1 MKKFAFAIT
10 LLILMVSCKKEHKEK
25 TEAHA
30 QKFETEQVVR
40 DASNI
45 ASCKDK
51 DCPDI
56 DLVYTRVKEDSNFG
70 QRINQNNEKEL
81 IQILHLAEDQPLAQS
96 VDQALD
102 EFVEEYFKFKKID
115 SLTHTSYEA
124 QIEQS
129 IKSQNDKT
137 LVFKTSYYIYTGGA
151 HGYGA
156 VLFSNYDAQTGK
168 LLQKKDL
175 IDDLPSFKDFVEEK
189 FRLQYQI
196 PETANINSKG
206 FFFDDDQFV
215 LPENIAVTDKEV
227 ILVYNPYEVA
237 SYAEG
242 QLRFVFPKESVEK
255 WLKY

>member
-1 MKKFAFAIT
+1 MKKFAFIT
-10 LLILMVSCKKEHKEK
+10 ILFIFVTSCKKEHKEK
-25 TEAHA
+25 TEVSAE
-30 QKFETEQVVR
+30 KFETEEIMR
-40 DASNI
+40 NASNI
-45 ASCKDK
+45 DSCKDK
-51 DCPDI
+51 ECPDI
-56 DLVYTRVKEDSNFG
+56 DLVYTKIKKNSKFSKSVNR
-70 QRINQNNEKEL
+70 NNEKEL
-81 IQILHLAEDQPLAQS
+81 VQILHLAEDKPLAQS
-96 VDQALD
+96 LDQALD
-102 EFVEEYFKFKKID
+102 EFVDEYFKFKKID

-124 QIEQS
+124 QIEQT

-156 VLFSNYDAQTGK
+156 VVFSNYDAQTGK
-168 LLQKKDL
+168 LLTKNDL
-175 IDDLPSFKDFVEEK
+175 IDDVRSFTDFVEEK

-196 PETANINSKG
+196 PKTANINSKG

-242 QLRFVFPKESVEK
+242 QLRFVFPKASVEK